1 MPATIDYKIGG
12 VFSLNGREATI
23 TSIIDVDRVLLQL
36 NESGEIVTAATSE
49 LRVPPDSEPPKTRAF
64 DGLTEGELSEARRRY
79 AAIEPLLAV
88 TRGKTEA
95 CKKRAEETGYGAR
108 SLQRWLRAY
117 TNRRLLSDLA
127 PDRGGKRKSRLHKK
141 VEAIIKDFINRR
153 YLTKQKLT
161 QKKVIAEIRQACK
174 AARLKPPSANTIRS
188 RIKDMSAAL
197 VTKRRHG
204 AKKARDDH
212 AYVKGRFPGAVRP
225 LSVVQ
230 IDHTKLDIE
239 IVDDVYRQPIGRPWI
254 TLAIDVYSRMITGMY
269 LSLEAPSAF
278 SVGMCIRNSV
288 LRKETDLGRL
298 GIDAEWPVW
307 GLMDKLHFDNGKDF
321 HSETVLKGCEE
332 YGIDV
337 DYRLVKR
344 PEFGGHIERAIGT
357 IGRKTHEL
365 PGTTFSNI
373 VMKGVYDSEKN
384 AAITF
389 SKLEK
394 ILTEY
399 IVSVYHQT
407 HHSGI
412 DMSPLQKW
420 REGIVGVLGS
430 TKKLGRGMIPE
441 IADPDRFSID
451 FLPHDT
457 RSVRSEGIVWDR
469 IWYFDECL
477 KDWVNAKKGGQTQ
490 EFLVRRDPRD
500 ISKIYFFDPELKTYF
515 EVPYRYNDHPS
526 ISLWELKAV
535 KKRLQDEKAA
545 ERDEDAIFA
554 TLEKIEIEI
563 EEEVRV
569 TKKTRR
575 QAQRR
580 KTITESS
587 PEQPRERPKLVVD
600 NSSGTGEKFELTD
613 DVLTPRWRE

>member
-1 MPATIDYKIGG
+1 M
-12 VFSLNGREATI
+12 
-23 TSIIDVDRVLLQL
+23 
-36 NESGEIVTAATSE
+36 
-49 LRVPPDSEPPKTRAF
+49 
-64 DGLTEGELSEARRRY
+64 
-79 AAIEPLLAV
+79 
-88 TRGKTEA
+88 
-95 CKKRAEETGYGAR
+95 
-108 SLQRWLRAY
+108 
-117 TNRRLLSDLA
+117 
-127 PDRGGKRKSRLHKK
+127 
-141 VEAIIKDFINRR
+141 EAIIKDFINRR